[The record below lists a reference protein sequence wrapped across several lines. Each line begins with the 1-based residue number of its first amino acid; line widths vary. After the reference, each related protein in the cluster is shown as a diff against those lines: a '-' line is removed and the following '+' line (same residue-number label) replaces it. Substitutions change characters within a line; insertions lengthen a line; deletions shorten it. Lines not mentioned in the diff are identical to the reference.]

1 VDLTPEQL
9 LDESIALSAAGNPL
23 DPQVLKSVA
32 GVIEQ
37 RVSREEGP
45 ADPYTAYS
53 NLLEMARDPVTRPA
67 FLSLDLSKVADTL
80 LPDQYNKLVAN
91 QEKGAWGF
99 TPDTTK
105 RVDRALAKLK
115 LPNTTSAGSF
125 DEEDW
130 AKAEQFRAVA
140 ENALMQAEH
149 REGRPLTGKETQDTI
164 DALFD
169 EVVIDVDFIW
179 DDVVRLYE
187 VTQET
192 EIGLHVPAKEAA
204 EIRQELGLDA
214 PWYQPLEAAA
224 DRERVREAYREIL
237 IGRQSSGGM

>member
-1 VDLTPEQL
+1 
-9 LDESIALSAAGNPL
+9 
-23 DPQVLKSVA
+23 
-32 GVIEQ
+32 
-37 RVSREEGP
+37 
-45 ADPYTAYS
+45 
-53 NLLEMARDPVTRPA
+53 
-67 FLSLDLSKVADTL
+67 
-80 LPDQYNKLVAN
+80 
-91 QEKGAWGF
+91 
-99 TPDTTK
+99 
-105 RVDRALAKLK
+105 
-115 LPNTTSAGSF
+115 
-125 DEEDW
+125 
-130 AKAEQFRAVA
+130 
-140 ENALMQAEH
+140 MQAEH